1 MQLAALGGK
10 TFAAINPRNR
20 IVLGVAVLLAVV
32 AAVAISFALRSHGTS
47 LFARAL
53 DPDQLSEVQHK
64 LESWEIPYTLAP
76 DNVVVDPAVR
86 HDVLVRLAM
95 AGVPHPHVA
104 TSADAL
110 NAITA
115 MTPDA
120 VLDARERAG
129 LEGDLSTGLRGI
141 AGVRD
146 AHVIIAPASH
156 GLFADEASHEAS
168 ASISITLDRGATLSP
183 EAIDGMR
190 SYVANSVSGLSP
202 THVWLIDESGQ
213 PLSGRSA
220 TAATSEDKRLET
232 TLQEALDRTIG
243 PGNSFVVAHV
253 ELDGRSTV
261 EHELKRTPGPVAV
274 RSDTSKETYH
284 GKDKSYGK
292 SHETVDRGDDTVDRQ
307 THVDAGATKRIAIA
321 VFVDRQALGSVT
333 AMTSLLAAAAGIDR
347 SRGDSLVV
355 EPVAF
360 SHPVVVAE
368 KPPLAHDERLASF
381 ASPISYGIA
390 LVAALTAC
398 GLILRAV
405 RQTRARIDF
414 TPSSASAGPAVVVP
428 PSEFEP
434 YRIFTALREEP
445 PHTIAAVV
453 RTLPPQTAEAVL
465 GMLEPE
471 VREQIVT
478 RVVRSMAPIVGDV
491 ELCAGNG

>member
-1 MQLAALGGK
+1 
-10 TFAAINPRNR
+10 
-20 IVLGVAVLLAVV
+20 
-32 AAVAISFALRSHGTS
+32 
-47 LFARAL
+47 
-53 DPDQLSEVQHK
+53 
-64 LESWEIPYTLAP
+64 
-76 DNVVVDPAVR
+76 
-86 HDVLVRLAM
+86 M

-110 NAITA
+110 SAITA

-129 LEGDLSTGLRGI
+129 LEGDLANGLRGI

-156 GLFADEASHEAS
+156 GLFAEEASHDAS
-168 ASISITLDRGATLSP
+168 ASVAIALDRGATLSP

-190 SYVANSVSGLSP
+190 AYVANAVSGLSAA
-202 THVWLIDESGQ
+202 HVWLIDESGQ

-243 PGNSFVVAHV
+243 PGNAFVVAHV

-274 RSDTSKETYH
+274 RSDTSKETYR

-307 THVDAGATKRIAIA
+307 THVDAGSTKRIAVA
-321 VFVDRQALGSVT
+321 VFVDRPSLGSVT
-333 AMTSLLAAAAGIDR
+333 AMSSLLAAAAGIDR
-347 SRGDSLVV
+347 SRGDSLIV

-360 SHPVVVAE
+360 SHPAITAA
-368 KPPLAHDERLASF
+368 KPPLVHGERFASF
-381 ASPISYGIA
+381 ASPISYVIA
-390 LVAALTAC
+390 IVAVLTAC
-398 GLILRAV
+398 GLILRSV
-405 RQTRARIDF
+405 RQSVAAKLE
-414 TPSSASAGPAVVVP
+414 PVGPVASAGPTVAA

-445 PHTIAAVV
+445 PHTIAAVM
-453 RTLPPQTAEAVL
+453 RTLPAPMAEAVL
-465 GMLEPE
+465 GMLEPD
-471 VREQIVT
+471 VREQIAT
-478 RVVRSMAPIVGDV
+478 RVVRPVAPVVGD
-491 ELCAGNG
+491 LGFRAGNG